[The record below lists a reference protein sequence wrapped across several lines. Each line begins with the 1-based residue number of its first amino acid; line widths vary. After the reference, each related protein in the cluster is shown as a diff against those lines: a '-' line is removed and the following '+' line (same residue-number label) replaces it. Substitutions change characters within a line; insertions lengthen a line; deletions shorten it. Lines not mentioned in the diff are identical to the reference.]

1 MKEFKIRLLH
11 LHHCRG
17 IGQQGILKILQYDP
31 SLKKLYHFSAPL
43 LRNLTQLS
51 SENFRKF
58 HYDLHHLDPTKIIL
72 NLTTNKINYVT
83 IFDKDYPYLL
93 KQIYNP
99 PLVLYTIGNM
109 SLMKNPCL
117 AIVGS
122 RKGNENARL
131 AIEVLLPPLIKKGIN
146 IVSGLAKGVDTMA
159 HQSTIKLKG
168 KTIGILGSGFFHVYP
183 QENELLAENMK
194 KEHLL
199 ISEYPPQV
207 RPQRW
212 HFPMRNR
219 IISGLCRGTL
229 IIQAEERSGS
239 LITAEYALQEGREV
253 FAVPGYISDSLSR
266 GTNRLIQQGAKLVLH
281 GEDIIEEL
289 YI

>member
-1 MKEFKIRLLH
+1 MEEFKIRLLH

-31 SLKKLYHFSAPL
+31 SLKNLYHFSAPL
-43 LRNLTQLS
+43 LRNITQLS
-51 SENFRKF
+51 SESFPKF

-99 PLVLYTIGNM
+99 PLVLYTIGNI

-122 RKGNENARL
+122 RKGNEIARI
-131 AIEVLLPPLIKKGIN
+131 AIEELLPPLIKKGIN
-146 IVSGLAKGVDTMA
+146 IVSGLAKGVDTIA

-199 ISEYPPQV
+199 ISEYPPQA

-281 GEDIIEEL
+281 GEDIIEEFF
-289 YI
+289 I